1 MLKYSYYFKRVKFS
15 PMRIRKKHN
24 VLWSKPQYYNHHK
37 VTKYLVNPMF
47 NKIENKKY
55 TLNDSEKCPICHDIF
70 HLEENIS
77 KIRKCRHIF
86 HKTCLDQWLHVKKM
100 CPMCR
105 YKL

>member
-1 MLKYSYYFKRVKFS
+1 
-15 PMRIRKKHN
+15 MRIRKNTHNVN

-55 TLNDSEKCPICHDIF
+55 ALNDNEKCPICYD
-70 HLEENIS
+70 EIS
-77 KIRKCRHIF
+77 HNEIIAKIRKCRHFF
-86 HKTCLDQWLHVKKM
+86 HKPCLDQWLNVKKI